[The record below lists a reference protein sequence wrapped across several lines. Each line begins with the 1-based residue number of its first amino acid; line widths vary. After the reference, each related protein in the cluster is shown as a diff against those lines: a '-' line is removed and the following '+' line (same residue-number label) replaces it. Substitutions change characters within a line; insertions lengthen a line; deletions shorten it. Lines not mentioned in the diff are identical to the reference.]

1 MNDGGLTPQQNPGM
15 QPIKTGIPVPESHPL
30 HMLDNQADPETKPK
44 IVLQKPIRTYESD
57 MAELM
62 ALRNTSSST
71 IAIAEQQR
79 KIAQEAMAK
88 KSVPT
93 TKTPL
98 MKEANPQPPK
108 AVPIPN
114 IVSNVNTVRVPETPE
129 VTEIVK
135 EKKVSGNFG
144 RKLFMFLLSLI
155 FIACGLGGGYY
166 LYTKSP
172 LASIPSVIPQTKKIP
187 SIITPDSQKILAVGN
202 LKNELLAQKIQSQIA
217 NSKTDEQKITEFIL
231 TNIQGSST
239 SRINALE
246 IIDSLGYSSPDMF
259 NRSLVET
266 WMLGV
271 YGEENTETRFIILKT
286 NFFQNAFAGILR
298 WEAAMPEE
306 LATILNYRGKIKEQN
321 AMSSSTAASYFSVK
335 GRFEDRI
342 ILNRDVREFITDN
355 KTTLLLYSFVDKDTI
370 VITTSERAL
379 RGLIER
385 LEKQTYVR

>member
-1 MNDGGLTPQQNPGM
+1 
-15 QPIKTGIPVPESHPL
+15 
-30 HMLDNQADPETKPK
+30 
-44 IVLQKPIRTYESD
+44 
-57 MAELM
+57 
-62 ALRNTSSST
+62 
-71 IAIAEQQR
+71 
-79 KIAQEAMAK
+79 
-88 KSVPT
+88 
-93 TKTPL
+93 
-98 MKEANPQPPK
+98 
-108 AVPIPN
+108 
-114 IVSNVNTVRVPETPE
+114 
-129 VTEIVK
+129 
-135 EKKVSGNFG
+135 
-144 RKLFMFLLSLI
+144 
-155 FIACGLGGGYY
+155 
-166 LYTKSP
+166 
-172 LASIPSVIPQTKKIP
+172 
-187 SIITPDSQKILAVGN
+187 
-202 LKNELLAQKIQSQIA
+202 
-217 NSKTDEQKITEFIL
+217 
-231 TNIQGSST
+231 
-239 SRINALE
+239 
-246 IIDSLGYSSPDMF
+246 MF